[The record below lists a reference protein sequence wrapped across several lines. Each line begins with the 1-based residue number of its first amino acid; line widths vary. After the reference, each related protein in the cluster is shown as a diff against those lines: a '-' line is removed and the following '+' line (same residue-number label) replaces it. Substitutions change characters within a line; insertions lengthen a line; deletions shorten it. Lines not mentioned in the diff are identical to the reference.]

1 MQPGDVL
8 ALSGRNHLD
17 LHIPYYAALMIGM
30 PIAGVDPEFKYSK
43 YLVDRWKLDHQE
55 TDERHLNV
63 AKMRMPKE

>member
-1 MQPGDVL
+1 
-8 ALSGRNHLD
+8 
-17 LHIPYYAALMIGM
+17 MIGM